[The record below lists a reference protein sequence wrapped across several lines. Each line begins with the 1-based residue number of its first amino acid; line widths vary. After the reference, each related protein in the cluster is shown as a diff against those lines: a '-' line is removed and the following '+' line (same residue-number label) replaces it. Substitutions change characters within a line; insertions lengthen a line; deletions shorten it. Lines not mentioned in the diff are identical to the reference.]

1 MTGQAFDTRIEDD
14 GARLIGPYR
23 QPLQML
29 AEQEYDD
36 HASIHDDATAQ
47 KLGFKGGTIEG
58 PTHFSQIVP
67 LCVAQWGDDW
77 LAEGCISALYR
88 NACYEGDAVRAILE
102 KPAAGEGIASIRVE
116 REDGME
122 VLRGTASIGP
132 GQRTALDEKLEGLT
146 PPEPRI
152 ILRDVS
158 VGMKRPRVTVRM
170 DAKTVMGKLYPF
182 TLADKLTR
190 ITEPSPWYAADDNR
204 WGRPL
209 IPFEMVSVLL
219 NHISDNDP
227 WTVHGPVVG
236 LFADQEIRMIKGPLF
251 VGQDYE
257 VEREIVGL
265 SGSRRTESLWVRSS
279 VFLPG
284 GSECLVTML
293 LNLASLKESY
303 AHYERDLAALA

>member
-1 MTGQAFDTRIEDD
+1 MTAKAFDTAIEDD
-14 GARLIGPYR
+14 GARLVGPYR

-88 NACYEGDAVRAILE
+88 NACYEGDAVRAVLE
-102 KPAAGEGIASIRVE
+102 KPNAGERVAAIRVE

-132 GQRTALDEKLEGLT
+132 GQRTALDEKLGGLT
-146 PPEPRI
+146 PPEPRV

-158 VGMKRPRVTVRM
+158 VGLKRARVTVRM
-170 DAKTVMGKLYPF
+170 DADSKMGKLYPF
-182 TLADKLTR
+182 TLTDKLKR
-190 ITEPSPWYAADDNR
+190 ITEPSAWYAGGENR
-204 WGRPL
+204 WGRPI

-219 NHISDNDP
+219 NHISSDDP
-227 WTVHGPVVG
+227 WTVRGPVVA
-236 LFADQEIRMIKGPLF
+236 LFADQEIRMINGPLF
-251 VGQDYE
+251 VGQDYD

-284 GSECLVTML
+284 GTECLATML

>member
-1 MTGQAFDTRIEDD
+1 MATQAFDTTIEDD
-14 GARLIGPYR
+14 GTRLIGPYR

-36 HASIHDDATAQ
+36 HASIHDDVTAQ

-88 NACYEGDAVRAILE
+88 NACYEGDAVRAVLE
-102 KPAAGEGIASIRVE
+102 KPAAGGRIAAIRVE

-122 VLRGTASIGP
+122 VLRGTASLG
-132 GQRTALDEKLEGLT
+132 GDQCTALDEKLESLT
-146 PPEPRI
+146 PPEPRV

-158 VGMKRPRVTVRM
+158 VGQKRARVAVRM
-170 DAKTVMGKLYPF
+170 DADSKMGKLYPF
-182 TLADKLTR
+182 TLTDKLKR
-190 ITEPSPWYAADDNR
+190 ITEPSPWYASGDNR
-204 WGRPL
+204 WGRAI

-227 WTVHGPVVG
+227 WIVHGPVVG

-284 GSECLVTML
+284 DGECLATML

-303 AHYERDLAALA
+303 AHYERDLAELT